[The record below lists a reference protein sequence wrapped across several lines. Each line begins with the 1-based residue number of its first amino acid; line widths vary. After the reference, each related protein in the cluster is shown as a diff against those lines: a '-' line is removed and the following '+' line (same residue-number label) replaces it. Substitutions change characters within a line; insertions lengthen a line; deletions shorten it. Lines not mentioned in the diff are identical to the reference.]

1 MNAQINTAVH
11 NEHLPPEVMA
21 LLNSAD
27 GPAFEQALDVMVR
40 QREQQVFR
48 ALGVLA
54 RDLHGAVC
62 RLSTDLSNEN
72 LPDGMANAR
81 NYLAEVL
88 EMSSKAAHR
97 SLDFVDRMRPEAEAL
112 SANAVAVLDF
122 AKGDADPA
130 AVLARQAQ
138 VFASTCTDGLN
149 DMVLVQ
155 SWQDLAGQRVKKVVN
170 FIESVETSLVELVRL
185 TGALAGREPPVEV
198 AKVESQDDVDRLLS
212 EFGF

>member
-1 MNAQINTAVH
+1 MTATMTAVVG
-11 NEHLPPEVMA
+11 ESLPPEVLE

-27 GPAFEQALDVMVR
+27 GTAFEQALDAMVR
-40 QREQQVFR
+40 QREQHLFR

-62 RLSTDLSNEN
+62 RLGSDLANEGVPESMTD
-72 LPDGMANAR
+72 AR

-88 EMSSKAAHR
+88 DMSSQAAHR
-97 SLDFVDRMRPEAEAL
+97 SLDFVDRMRPEADAL
-112 SANAVAVLDF
+112 SANALAVLDHNT
-122 AKGDADPA
+122 DASAPA

-138 VFASTCTDGLN
+138 VFANACAEGLN

-170 FIESVETSLVELVRL
+170 FIGSVESSLLELVRL
-185 TGALAGREPPVEV
+185 TGALAGREAPVEV
-198 AKVESQDDVDRLLS
+198 AKVSSQDEVDRLLS

>member
-1 MNAQINTAVH
+1 MTATMTAVVG
-11 NEHLPPEVMA
+11 ETLPPEVLA

-27 GPAFEQALDVMVR
+27 GTAFEQALDVMVR
-40 QREQQVFR
+40 QREQHLFR

-62 RLSTDLSNEN
+62 RLGSDLANEGVPESMTD
-72 LPDGMANAR
+72 AR

-88 EMSSKAAHR
+88 DMSSQAAHR

-112 SANAVAVLDF
+112 SANAMAVL
-122 AKGDADPA
+122 GHSSSETDPV

-138 VFASTCTDGLN
+138 VFANGCAEGLN

-155 SWQDLAGQRVKKVVN
+155 SWQDLAGQRVKKVVS
-170 FIESVETSLVELVRL
+170 FIESVESSLLELVRL
-185 TGALAGREPPVEV
+185 TGALAGREAPVEV
-198 AKVESQDDVDRLLS
+198 AKVSSQDEVDRLLS

>member
-1 MNAQINTAVH
+1 MTAPMTAVL
-11 NEHLPPEVMA
+11 EDGLPAEVRA
-21 LLNSAD
+21 LLNSTD
-27 GPAFEQALDVMVR
+27 GAAFEQALDSMVR
-40 QREQQVFR
+40 QREQHLFR

-62 RLSTDLSNEN
+62 RLGSDLANEGVPESMN
-72 LPDGMANAR
+72 DAR

-122 AKGDADPA
+122 SSSETDPA

-138 VFASTCTDGLN
+138 VFANACAEGLN

-155 SWQDLAGQRVKKVVN
+155 SWQDLAGQRVKKVVS
-170 FIESVETSLVELVRL
+170 FIESVESSLLELVRL
-185 TGALAGREPPVEV
+185 TGALAGREAPVEV
-198 AKVESQDDVDRLLS
+198 AKVASQDEVDRLLS
-212 EFGF
+212 EFGL